1 MTRPLRLLVPVLLA
15 AAIQPSDGAV
25 IEVFHDTGCSLHD
38 AIVAANDDVA
48 VGDCPAGSGADTIR
62 IVPPVEIDLQQPLPT
77 IDSVVTIESAD
88 SLTRAISSSAGG
100 LTTPGRLFDID
111 GGVVTM
117 RRLTLTD
124 GDLSTLLRDGGAGI
138 RIRNGTVTLEHC
150 VMQNNSVSSVSVGGG
165 AILARNAE
173 VNIHDSLLQNNLS
186 INERRYVPAE
196 PPSAP
201 AAHGGGI
208 YALDSTVTIERS
220 QFMHNGLVRNW
231 GEPKAVHYFENSPL
245 TVEDSYFEYLFNRG
259 LVRERI
265 DPRYQYN
272 SLIYFRFEGGPAPE
286 FVNSTFQRVSP
297 NDELARFEF
306 GADSGID
313 AVFLNNTIGR
323 GFLMRDGPTVGSA
336 EIEFAN
342 TIFLGLCLA
351 PFCQVESA
359 LNTIFDDADA
369 ALYDVADNGGP
380 TPTRALHPLSTAVNA
395 GNPTACPATDQR
407 GEFRGG
413 GRCDI
418 GAFELLSNA
427 DIQISAV
434 PVTPP
439 PYYVGQTV
447 RYDLNVFNAGPDRAH
462 FVEVDAEVQ
471 NANLVSVDG
480 NCSELP
486 CTISEMSS
494 GGTFRTIEL
503 ELVPFA
509 NGLDEFTVTATASPG
524 PEAIY
529 TEVDSGNNTSTS
541 TRDLSRVADLE
552 ITKELLDSPPYF
564 VGQRIGYEIQVTNH
578 GPDTAQSVVVTD
590 TPQGLAID
598 SISNCSGNPA
608 GPCSFASL
616 AAGNTLTLD
625 VAADITA
632 TEFDNVAEV
641 AASNFDPVSAN
652 NIDQR
657 RNGGSTENDADLRVR
672 LSRSHNGPFLNSGFL
687 DYTVQVKNAGPDTAT
702 NVEVDFAPDSG
713 RFLLLNVVGSC
724 GVTLIPCQLGNI
736 PPGGLA
742 EFTVQG
748 QFVADGPIGIDVL
761 AEADQT
767 DVDPDSNEASDTI
780 TVEQAVDLVASLT
793 RVTPPP
799 YSKGAPVTYEATI
812 ANIGFNDAD
821 GVVIQTSTEN
831 LAIESVLGSSCMA
844 LPCTVPTVG
853 STETIEIIATPQEV
867 GFFDL
872 ILFSSADQTDTDTS
886 NNIDAFDNGGNAGVD
901 PYEYLWVDSFE
912 PLPDI
917 DDLLE

>member
-15 AAIQPSDGAV
+15 AAMQPSDGAV

-62 IVPPVEIDLQQPLPT
+62 IVPSVEIDLQQPLPT

-88 SLTRAISSSAGG
+88 SLTRTISSSAGS

-117 RRLTLTD
+117 RRLTLT
-124 GDLSTLLRDGGAGI
+124 GGILWTLLRDGGAGI

-150 VMQNNSVSSVSVGGG
+150 VMEGNGISSVSVGGG

-173 VNIHDSLLQNNLS
+173 VNIRDSVLQDNFS
-186 INERRYVPAE
+186 TKERRLVPIE
-196 PPSAP
+196 PPPAP
-201 AAHGGGI
+201 AAHGAGI

-220 QFMHNGLVRNW
+220 HFFNNRLMRGPQ
-231 GEPKAVHYFENSPL
+231 KAVHYFENSSL
-245 TVEDSYFEYLFNRG
+245 TVADSYFEYVFNRM
-259 LVRERI
+259 LVVERRVDI
-265 DPRYQYN
+265 RYRYN
-272 SLIYFRFEGGPAPE
+272 SPIYFRFEGGPAPE
-286 FVNSTFQRVSP
+286 FVNSTFQRIDP
-297 NDELARFEF
+297 DDELARFEF

-313 AVFLNNTIGR
+313 AEFLNNTIGR
-323 GFLMRDGPTVGSA
+323 GFMMRDGPSVGSA
-336 EIEFAN
+336 EIEFVN
-342 TIFLGLCLA
+342 SIFLGLCLA
-351 PFCQVESA
+351 PFCQIQSA
-359 LNTIFDDADA
+359 LNTIVDETGL

-380 TPTRALHPLSTAVNA
+380 TPTRALHPLSTAVNN

-413 GRCDI
+413 GQCDI

-462 FVEVDAEVQ
+462 FIDVDAEVQ
-471 NANLVSVDG
+471 NANVASVDG

-494 GGTFRTIEL
+494 GGSFRTIEL

-509 NGLDEFTVTATASPG
+509 NGLNEFTVTATASPG

-552 ITKELLDSPPYF
+552 ITKELLDPPPYF

-641 AASNFDPVSAN
+641 TASNFDPVSAN

-672 LSRSHNGPFLNSGFL
+672 LSRSHNGPFLNAGFL

-724 GVTLIPCQLGNI
+724 GVTLIPCRLGNI

-767 DVDPDSNEASDTI
+767 DVDPDSNEASDAI

-799 YSKGAPVTYEATI
+799 YFEDAPITYEAVI

-886 NNIDAFDNGGNAGVD
+886 NNIDAFDNGGTAGVD